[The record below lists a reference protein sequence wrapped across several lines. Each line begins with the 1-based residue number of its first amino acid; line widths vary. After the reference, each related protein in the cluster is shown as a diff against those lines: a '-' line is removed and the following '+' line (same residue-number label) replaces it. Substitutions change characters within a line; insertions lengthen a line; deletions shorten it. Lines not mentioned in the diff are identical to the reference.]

1 MEHADVID
9 VLRAHTLSEFSRKQ
23 CRDCFFQCRD
33 LSSQCPDKRT
43 CPAHHALG
51 QATDRSIAR
60 TPSAEGNVGTLS
72 LLQYIPESSVVAGT
86 WVATSVETHDTVDTP
101 QTSFVIPESGNGI
114 ISSVIDQT
122 LSKDAYGRLYT
133 PLEMKYL
140 AAAVKKSDWSCAIPN
155 AERKRKTRQD
165 EDAIACSSKR
175 RKYLSFEP
183 QSVAARERR
192 GWIRQ
197 KLQTLRQLVPGGSTM
212 DTASMLDKAVRYIA
226 FLKEEV
232 EALRLRNS
240 HLYLL
245 AQL

>member
-1 MEHADVID
+1 MP
-9 VLRAHTLSEFSRKQ
+9 
-23 CRDCFFQCRD
+23 FQ
-33 LSSQCPDKRT
+33 
-43 CPAHHALG
+43 HHSYSG

-72 LLQYIPESSVVAGT
+72 LLQYNPESSVLAGT
-86 WVATSVETHDTVDTP
+86 WVATSIETHDTVDTP
-101 QTSFVIPESGNGI
+101 QTSFVIPAGGNGI
-114 ISSVIDQT
+114 TSSVIGQT
-122 LSKDAYGRLYT
+122 LSEDAYGRLYT
-133 PLEMKYL
+133 PLKIKYL

-175 RKYLSFEP
+175 RKYLSFDP

-192 GWIRQ
+192 GRIRQ
-197 KLQTLRQLVPGGSTM
+197 KLQALRQLVPEGSTM
-212 DTASMLDKAVRYIA
+212 DTASMLDEAVRYIA

-232 EALRLRNS
+232 EALRLGNS
-240 HLYLL
+240 RLYLL